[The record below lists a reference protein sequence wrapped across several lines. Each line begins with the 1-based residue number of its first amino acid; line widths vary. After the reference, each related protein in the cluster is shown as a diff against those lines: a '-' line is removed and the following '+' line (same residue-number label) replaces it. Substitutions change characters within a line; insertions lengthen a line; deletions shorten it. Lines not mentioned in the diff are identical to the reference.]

1 MSGWTASWGKRQLR
15 RRDLTYLGSRRML
28 RPAVKRF
35 GPVGTGRRRGDSMK
49 KLLLLLPV
57 VLVLLS
63 TSTVSASGKP
73 ERIPAPIPQPLVVSG
88 SCSFDV
94 DVKVVKNNEYF
105 INFYDANGNLVRQL
119 VGGSLVLTLTN
130 LSNHHSI
137 TVNVSGPAYAT
148 FNADGSYILKYEGLS
163 GIFFP
168 NLFILTSGR
177 VDVEYFPDADPVILR

>member
-1 MSGWTASWGKRQLR
+1 MPRQR
-15 RRDLTYLGSRRML
+15 AHPAGSRQGVQGRWG
-28 RPAVKRF
+28 PAGER
-35 GPVGTGRRRGDSMK
+35 GPMK

-119 VGGSLVLTLTN
+119 VGGSLVVTLTN
-130 LSNHHSI
+130 LS
-137 TVNVSGPAYAT
+137 
-148 FNADGSYILKYEGLS
+148 
-163 GIFFP
+163 
-168 NLFILTSGR
+168 
-177 VDVEYFPDADPVILR
+177 

>member
-1 MSGWTASWGKRQLR
+1 
-15 RRDLTYLGSRRML
+15 
-28 RPAVKRF
+28 
-35 GPVGTGRRRGDSMK
+35 MK

-119 VGGSLVLTLTN
+119 VGGSLVVTLTN

-137 TVNVSGPAYAT
+137 TVNISGPGYAT
-148 FNADGSYILKYEGLS
+148 FYADGSFIQRFEGNAA
-163 GIFFP
+163 IFLP
-168 NLFILTSGR
+168 NLFILTSWR
-177 VDVEYFPDADPVILR
+177 VDVKTFPDGHSAILRMSGTQQDVCALIS